1 MIFIKWFLDPNVII
15 SNSHLIKS
23 FYFLCLGRHDTIT
36 VPNIKLTSSARYCSV
51 FPSINIKGS
60 IRHLQLRPREL
71 DDYRQR
77 CEAVLRRYFKR
88 MQWLLNGSRL
98 TFSTNV
104 HKYILI
110 LVDTSGSMEPYI
122 DYLKKE
128 LATLVWEQLFANQI
142 QFNFIQ
148 FNDDYQTWREN
159 LVLPT
164 EDNCHEAIAWISTLK
179 ANGNTC
185 SERVLKYAF
194 DFHHTKQP
202 IDGIYYISDG
212 KPDHSTS
219 FLLEQVRL
227 MNTNPSSTTDTKLV
241 SINTVSFC
249 CQDIDANNFLKS
261 LAHDNDGRYHRS
273 TNSSREIHLFMHRLQ
288 EDKTYD
294 LELDDTL
301 LPELESDDIK
311 RLLKEIVKARL
322 YLKQAITFRSLYN
335 QQQDPKKD
343 TTNKS
348 QPQQQQQQ
356 QHDDSILV
364 GPARVPMS
372 EAFFNRKSTN
382 SYT

>member
-1 MIFIKWFLDPNVII
+1 MRDSK
-15 SNSHLIKS
+15 K
-23 FYFLCLGRHDTIT
+23 YFFLGRHDTIT

-77 CEAVLRRYFKR
+77 CESVLRRYFKR

-98 TFSTNV
+98 IFSTIV
-104 HKYILI
+104 HKHIFI
-110 LVDTSGSMEPYI
+110 LVDTSGSMEPYL

-148 FNDDYQTWREN
+148 FNDNYQLWREN

-185 SERVLKYAF
+185 SERVLKFTF

-219 FLLEQVRL
+219 YLLEQVRL
-227 MNTNPSSTTDTKLV
+227 MNTIHSNTIDTKRI
-241 SINTVSFC
+241 SINTTSFC
-249 CQDIDANNFLKS
+249 CQDVDANHFLKT
-261 LAHDNDGRYHRS
+261 LAHENNGRYHRS
-273 TNSSREIHLFMHRLQ
+273 TNNSREIHLFMHRLQ
-288 EDKTYD
+288 QDKTYD
-294 LELDDTL
+294 LELDENL
-301 LPELESDDIK
+301 LPELAGDDIK

-335 QQQDPKKD
+335 QQQDSGKETKG
-343 TTNKS
+343 
-348 QPQQQQQQ
+348 QQQQQSQ
-356 QHDDSILV
+356 QQDDSILI
-364 GPARVPMS
+364 GPARVPTS
-372 EAFFNRKSTN
+372 EAWFNRKSTN
-382 SYT
+382 LYT

>member
-1 MIFIKWFLDPNVII
+1 
-15 SNSHLIKS
+15 
-23 FYFLCLGRHDTIT
+23 RHDTIT

-77 CEAVLRRYFKR
+77 SESVLRRYFKR

-98 TFSTNV
+98 IFSTIV
-104 HKYILI
+104 HKRILL
-110 LVDTSGSMEPYI
+110 LVDTSGSMESYI
-122 DYLKKE
+122 EYLKKE
-128 LATLVWEQLFANQI
+128 LATLVWEQLFANQVE
-142 QFNFIQ
+142 FNFIQ
-148 FNDDYQTWREN
+148 FNDDYQMWREN

-164 EDNCHEAIAWISTLK
+164 EDSCHEAVAWISTLK

-185 SERVLKYAF
+185 SERVLKFAF
-194 DFHHTKQP
+194 DFHHSKQP

-219 FLLEQVRL
+219 YLLEQVRL
-227 MNTNPSSTTDTKLV
+227 MNTNQSNTTDTRRI

-261 LAHDNDGRYHRS
+261 LAHDNNGRYHRS
-273 TNSSREIHLFMHRLQ
+273 TNNSREIHLFMHRLQ
-288 EDKTYD
+288 QDKTYD
-294 LELDDTL
+294 LELDDSL

-335 QQQDPKKD
+335 QQQDSAKD
-343 TTNKS
+343 TTTRGAGGS
-348 QPQQQQQQ
+348 GGQQQN
-356 QHDDSILV
+356 DSILV

-372 EAFFNRKSTN
+372 EAFFNRKST
-382 SYT
+382 SLYT